1 MPRTPVGTRYV
12 FGELCL
18 DLAAGELRRGSV
30 PVHLTPTNFELL
42 RCLVSR
48 HGELLTKEQLLEEVW
63 QGVSVGEGSLSR
75 AIATVRQAL
84 GDDSRAPRYIATF
97 PRRGY
102 RFIARVEE
110 VIAGSGGAARGVLI
124 HSSGRY
130 TVRTGENVLGRDL
143 DCEIVIFASTVS
155 RRHARIITSGTETL
169 LEDLGS
175 RNGTFIGD
183 ERIEGP
189 RPLANGDQ
197 IRLGSEQLA
206 YRTEL
211 LSETEPL
218 TDSR

>member
-1 MPRTPVGTRYV
+1 MPRPPVRTRYV
-12 FGELCL
+12 FGEHCL
-18 DLAAGELRRGSV
+18 DLGAGELRRGSI

-48 HGELLTKEQLLEEVW
+48 PGELLAKERLLEEVW
-63 QGVSVGEGSLSR
+63 LGASVGEGSLSR

-84 GDDSRAPRYIATF
+84 GDASRKPRYIATV
-97 PRRGY
+97 PKRGY
-102 RFIARVEE
+102 RFIAPVEE
-110 VIAGSGGAARGVLI
+110 VTGGSGGAVRGVLI

-130 TVRTGENVLGRDL
+130 TVRTGETVLGRDL
-143 DCEIVIFASTVS
+143 DCEIVILASTVS
-155 RRHARIITSGTETL
+155 RRHARIITSGTTTR

-175 RNGTFIGD
+175 RNGTFLGE

-197 IRLGSEQLA
+197 IRLGSEELA

-211 LSETEPL
+211 LAETEPL
-218 TDSR
+218 TDS